1 MNWTQKQI
9 LETGELL
16 HQADASLRDISSVVG
31 IPEVQLLSDFSL
43 VDRSPL
49 DVLLVVLC
57 NELLTVKI
65 GSGCEYHS
73 FGLGLKLVHKIIH
86 HTALTSHDIS
96 KIRADYS
103 GVLSTSG
110 TGLEERCDSA
120 ICAWL
125 HVIRTICGFGTS
137 EENNAERTENFLTC
151 VREVTYVTAH
161 SK

>member
-16 HQADASLRDISSVVG
+16 HQTDTSLRDISSVVG
-31 IPEVQLLSDFSL
+31 IPVSKLLSDFS
-43 VDRSPL
+43 VTGRSPL
-49 DVLLVVLC
+49 DVLLVVVC

-86 HTALTSHDIS
+86 HTDLSSKEIS
-96 KIRADYS
+96 KIRAAYS
-103 GVLSTSG
+103 GALSTAG
-110 TGLEERCDSA
+110 TGLEKRCDSA
-120 ICAWL
+120 ISAWL
-125 HVIRTICGFGTS
+125 YVIRTICGSVTS
-137 EENNAERTENFLTC
+137 DEDKAERTENFLTC
-151 VREVTYVTAH
+151 VREVTYVGAH